1 MTALSEWVGLK
12 EACRILGVHETTL
25 RRWTDQ
31 GLISAFRTPG
41 GHRRYLRQE
50 LLAFLERGRALA
62 LQAPAEPLERLQ
74 QRALAEAHQMLA
86 QRLVSEPW
94 TPRYEPVRPF
104 KRANGRRLLG
114 LLIQYAA
121 RGEQEQAYLQAAR
134 AIMRQ
139 YGQEAL
145 RLGLSIPETAR
156 AVLTFRQVIMDAV
169 AHSLDRPPAHDP
181 EGWRVMGRAGLFFDE
196 LLVAT
201 LEGYLQGGAPGEA
214 QPGEAMA

>member
-31 GLISAFRTPG
+31 GLIVAFRTPG

-74 QRALAEAHQMLA
+74 QRALAEAHQILA
-86 QRLVSEPW
+86 HRLVEEPW
-94 TPRYEPVRPF
+94 TPRYDSVRPS
-104 KRANGRRLLG
+104 KRANGRQLLG

-121 RGEQEQAYLQAAR
+121 RGDQEQAYLQAAR

-139 YGQEAL
+139 YGREAL
-145 RLGLSIPETAR
+145 QLGLSIPETAR
-156 AVLTFRQVIMDAV
+156 AVLTFRQVIMEAV

-181 EGWRVMGRAGLFFDE
+181 EGWRVMERAGIFFDE

-201 LEGYLQGGAPGEA
+201 LEGYLQGDGSGGA

>member
-1 MTALSEWVGLK
+1 MSEWVGLK
-12 EACRILGVHETTL
+12 EACRILGVHEPTL

-31 GLISAFRTPG
+31 GLIVAFRTPG

-62 LQAPAEPLERLQ
+62 LALQAPAEPLERLQ
-74 QRALAEAHQMLA
+74 QRALAEAHQILA
-86 QRLVSEPW
+86 HRLVEEPW
-94 TPRYEPVRPF
+94 TPRYDSVRPS
-104 KRANGRRLLG
+104 KRANGRQLLG

-121 RGEQEQAYLQAAR
+121 RGDQEQAYLQAAR

-139 YGQEAL
+139 YGREAL
-145 RLGLSIPETAR
+145 QLGLSIPETAR
-156 AVLTFRQVIMDAV
+156 AVLTFRQVIMEAV

-181 EGWRVMGRAGLFFDE
+181 EGWRVMERAGIFFDE

-201 LEGYLQGGAPGEA
+201 LEGYLQGDGPGGAPAREA
-214 QPGEAMA
+214 TA